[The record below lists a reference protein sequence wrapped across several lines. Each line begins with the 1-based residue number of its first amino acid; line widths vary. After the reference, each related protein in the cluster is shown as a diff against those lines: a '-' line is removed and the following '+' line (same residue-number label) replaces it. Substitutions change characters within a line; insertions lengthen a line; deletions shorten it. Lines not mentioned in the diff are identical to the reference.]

1 MSRNREE
8 KEKIAVIKSSRRTM
22 SMEVRPDGS
31 ILVRAP
37 FRASAEEIG
46 NFVCSHKSWVE
57 KQRIRIRKRAAEIRL
72 ADQNPLSPE
81 DIRLLA
87 DQALRELPPR
97 IAAYAGQMGVTYGR
111 VTIRNQKTRW
121 GSCSSKG
128 NLNFRVTIRNQKT
141 RWGSC
146 SSKGNL
152 NFNCL
157 LMLTPREV
165 QDYVIVH
172 ELSHR
177 KEMNHSPKFWEVVE
191 EVLPDYKKRRKWLR
205 ENGSV
210 IIRRMTAGNSVS

>member
-57 KQRIRIRKRAAEIRL
+57 KQRIRIRKRADEIRL

-128 NLNFRVTIRNQKT
+128 NLNF
-141 RWGSC
+141 
-146 SSKGNL
+146 
-152 NFNCL
+152 NCL

-177 KEMNHSPKFWEVVE
+177 KEMNHSPKFWAVVE
-191 EVLPDYKKRRKWLR
+191 EVLPDYKKRRNWLR
-205 ENGSV
+205 ENGSA
-210 IIRRMTAGNSVS
+210 IIRRMAAGNPVS